1 MPFFLV
7 VELADFCSKLY
18 PTIQAKRICATA
30 NLSSAK
36 IYVDNLYGICN
47 ISCEINFGWIMK
59 QTYTRTAPAKASS
72 VDMSQK
78 VLQKQEFGRRLYGLI
93 LEKDMNQADL
103 ARLSGLG
110 RDSISTYVRGRSVPS
125 PQNLQKIAKA
135 LGVDKDILYPNYA
148 AAAALVEEPT
158 LQIKAVDGSA
168 DSMWLVINM
177 KVPAE
182 KAIEVMK
189 ILKSE

>member
-1 MPFFLV
+1 MA
-7 VELADFCSKLY
+7 ED
-18 PTIQAKRICATA
+18 
-30 NLSSAK
+30 K
-36 IYVDNLYGICN
+36 IYVDNLYDPCVYVVQHFI
-47 ISCEINFGWIMK
+47 GWIMK
-59 QTYTRTAPAKASS
+59 QTYTRSAPAKTGS

-135 LGVDKDILYPNYA
+135 LDVDKDKLYPNYA
-148 AAAALVEEPT
+148 AASAMVEEPT

-189 ILKSE
+189 ILKS